1 MVFAPLKPVR
11 LGPWRIQGLFVRR
24 QPQVSE
30 AYATFF
36 AERILTPDALLR
48 AVLSGPASS
57 QLVALVERHVSAAMD
72 DVLGVSRPLLGL
84 ALGQEGYAD
93 LRQAVAARTVDDVL
107 PLAAEA
113 VSEHLDD
120 RLGLQALVSSRLAAL
135 APARFVGVLRPV
147 FQADE
152 WVLTSIGVALGV
164 VAGVVQATLTLAT

>member
-1 MVFAPLKPVR
+1 
-11 LGPWRIQGLFVRR
+11 
-24 QPQVSE
+24 
-30 AYATFF
+30 
-36 AERILTPDALLR
+36 
-48 AVLSGPASS
+48 
-57 QLVALVERHVSAAMD
+57 MD